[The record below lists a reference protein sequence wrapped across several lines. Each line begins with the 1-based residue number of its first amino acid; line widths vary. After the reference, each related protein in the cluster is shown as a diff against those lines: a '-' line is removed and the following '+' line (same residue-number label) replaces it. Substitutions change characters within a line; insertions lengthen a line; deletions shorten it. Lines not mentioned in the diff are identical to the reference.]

1 VALTSDE
8 GALALDVARFLV
20 AIVVLSAVSVTDIRW
35 RRAPNVAWY
44 VAAAIGT
51 AILAVDLWMT
61 GGGGAAV
68 ALAFPVAAIFVVVV
82 TGGELLPVM
91 PDDEPDPDRE
101 LTPREARIYIA
112 DLAVSAVLVISSLAV
127 MWASAST
134 LEDDGP
140 VWAVASSAATM
151 LLAVLFYAARLLH
164 GGGDAKALM
173 ALAVLFPTYPALG
186 GLPLL
191 DMPAG
196 MDLLFPFALTV
207 LIDAAVLVVLS
218 PLVFLAISARRGPVR
233 LPEALFGY
241 PVAPD
246 GVDASREWL
255 MYELDEAGQLRRHL
269 WPRRSKA
276 ATEARARA
284 LDRLK
289 AQGEPR
295 VYVSPKV
302 PFMVPMLA
310 GLLVAAFA
318 GNLVLGAVL
327 ALAGL

>member
-1 VALTSDE
+1 MALTSDE
-8 GALALDVARFLV
+8 GALALDLARLLV

-44 VAAAIGT
+44 VAAVIGT
-51 AILAVDLWMT
+51 AVLAVDLWMT
-61 GGGGAAV
+61 GDGAWAV
-68 ALAFPVAAIFVVVV
+68 ALAFPVAAVFAVVV
-82 TGGELLPVM
+82 TGGELWPVM

-101 LTPREARIYIA
+101 LTPREARIYVA
-112 DLAVSAVLVISSLAV
+112 DLAASAALVLASLAV
-127 MWASAST
+127 MWASARE
-134 LEDDGP
+134 LDDDGP

-151 LLAVLFYAARLLH
+151 LLAVLFYSARLLH

-173 ALAVLFPTYPALG
+173 ALAVLFPVYPALG
-186 GLPLL
+186 SLPLL
-191 DMPAG
+191 DMPEG
-196 MDLLFPFALTV
+196 MGLLFPFALTV

-218 PLVFLAISARRGPVR
+218 PLVFLAISVRRGPVR

-246 GVDASREWL
+246 DVDASRAWL
-255 MYELDEAGQLRRHL
+255 MYELDGAGQLRRHL
-269 WPRRSKA
+269 WPRRSRA
-276 ATEARARA
+276 ATEARERA
-284 LDRLK
+284 LAHLR
-289 AQGEPR
+289 AQGEQR

-310 GLLVAAFA
+310 GLLVAAFV
-318 GNLVLGAVL
+318 GNLVLASVF